1 MNKTKKLEC
10 KKVWCK
16 PLIVCVQ
23 ETNEQDIHSKNNK
36 ILMLANNVVNTGLFG
51 VAMINIRMA
60 MAMVKSVPA
69 DIASASNTPQHTSL
83 SQTIHTEVSNT

>member
-1 MNKTKKLEC
+1 
-10 KKVWCK
+10 
-16 PLIVCVQ
+16 
-23 ETNEQDIHSKNNK
+23 
-36 ILMLANNVVNTGLFG
+36 MLANNVVNTGLFG

-69 DIASASNTPQHTSL
+69 DIASASNTSQHTSL